1 MWSAASEPEAGQS
14 RSPGRRLYSGG
25 DLARAVTV
33 DDLRAMAKRRLPAF
47 VYEYLEGGA
56 EQEATLSRNREA
68 FADWRFIP
76 RSLADVAHR
85 DLSAEVLGATW
96 PMPLAIAPTGLNGLF
111 WRDADTELATA
122 AAEVGIAFTQ
132 STMSNEAMEKVAS
145 VPGLRHWFQLYV
157 FGPPQVR
164 AGLIERALD
173 CGCEAL
179 VVTTDAQ
186 IYGNREWDRRNR
198 VGQTALTWR
207 AMLDTAMHPRWLA
220 GTLLRT
226 GMPSFD
232 NILPFVPKDRQGF
245 FESASWVRLHMD
257 RSLSWRTI
265 EDIRRVWPRVLIVKG
280 LLRVDDIRRAKDAG
294 ADGVA
299 ISNHGGRQLDWAV
312 SPLDVLPQARA
323 AVGDGFTLLVDG
335 GLRRGT
341 DVVKAIALGADAVM
355 LGRAVLYGVAAAGRA
370 GAARAIEI
378 VREETERTLGLLGA
392 AGLNE
397 LGPHCLRRSL
407 ECGDG

>member
-1 MWSAASEPEAGQS
+1 
-14 RSPGRRLYSGG
+14 
-25 DLARAVTV
+25 
-33 DDLRAMAKRRLPAF
+33 
-47 VYEYLEGGA
+47 
-56 EQEATLSRNREA
+56 
-68 FADWRFIP
+68 
-76 RSLADVAHR
+76 
-85 DLSAEVLGATW
+85 
-96 PMPLAIAPTGLNGLF
+96 
-111 WRDADTELATA
+111 
-122 AAEVGIAFTQ
+122 
-132 STMSNEAMEKVAS
+132 
-145 VPGLRHWFQLYV
+145 
-157 FGPPQVR
+157 
-164 AGLIERALD
+164 
-173 CGCEAL
+173 
-179 VVTTDAQ
+179 
-186 IYGNREWDRRNR
+186 
-198 VGQTALTWR
+198 
-207 AMLDTAMHPRWLA
+207 
-220 GTLLRT
+220 
-226 GMPSFD
+226 
-232 NILPFVPKDRQGF
+232 
-245 FESASWVRLHMD
+245 MD

-312 SPLDVLPQARA
+312 SPLDLLPQARA

-407 ECGDG
+407 ECDDS